1 MTESSNTCGTHGDS
15 DKRNCVG
22 YAINELYAGTLAQDV
37 QFTDVVKHFPS
48 RKQTVTWPSSVDPW
62 HAATDL
68 DESKGD
74 QVGFDFF
81 FSSGVTRGLPAIVPI
96 AMLYST
102 PGDAAAEIAYL
113 YQRHYP
119 IARIE
124 MGEEPDG
131 QKMLPEDYGALY
143 LQFAAA
149 IHRLVPDAK
158 LGGPSFEGT
167 NEDVEVWP
175 DAQGRVSWLGR
186 FLDYL
191 KAHNRMNDLTFFSF
205 EHYPLRG
212 M

>member
-1 MTESSNTCGTHGDS
+1 MSSSISRAAN
-15 DKRNCVG
+15 R
-22 YAINELYAGTLAQDV
+22 
-37 QFTDVVKHFPS
+37 PS
-48 RKQTVTWPSSVDPW
+48 TWPSSVDPW

-102 PGDAAAEIAYL
+102 PEDAAAEIAYL
-113 YQRHYP
+113 YKRHYP

-143 LQFAAA
+143 LQFATA
-149 IHRLVPDAK
+149 IHRLVPE
-158 LGGPSFEGT
+158 PSWADRRSKEQMKTSKF
-167 NEDVEVWP
+167 
-175 DAQGRVSWLGR
+175 GRTRRGEYRGSAGSWII
-186 FLDYL
+186 
-191 KAHNRMNDLTFFSF
+191 
-205 EHYPLRG
+205 
-212 M
+212 